1 MLPTRIRL
9 TNFLS
14 YEATEIDYT
23 GCHLVALAGE
33 NGAGKSALAVDA
45 LTWCLWGEARGRSDD
60 DLVRQGADECEVEV
74 QFEAGGQLHGV
85 VRRRRLPRDGR
96 AGVSALAFQ
105 LYGSTYDTG
114 YQDLTRETI
123 RETQEAINAA
133 CGMDYK
139 TFTHTACLIQGQADQ
154 FTTAAPGARKDVLV
168 SLLGLTAWQDWA
180 TVAHERLRASQA
192 DLAAADASLAAAA
205 EELQRASGLDQLV
218 AAIEEQRPALIAA
231 VEEARIALDTVQ
243 DRRQRQAGLKAELGA
258 IVEANRRQT
267 VDMEAT
273 EGRLAEITT
282 SLFNLPT
289 LERIGN
295 LRLALRNCETAAARF
310 APLQEQ
316 AQARALAEA
325 VHSQAQGRLPALEG
339 AVAAAEAA
347 LQALPAAPTDLKRC
361 PTCGQEVKGEAYD
374 KMVADLESRRT
385 MTTEALRVAGKAL
398 ANAAQATGE
407 AEDHLRAMPAV
418 DGEALAEARTAARE
432 LPEYKAAV
440 AGAEQQI
447 ASADQLQSLQRDL
460 LRSKQVG
467 QSELAGRGMRIK
479 ALQSAME
486 IEGDAKADLDR
497 WANELRLRQASLDEQ
512 NARRCNLEGQLEA
525 VARTRASADQTRQ
538 SRAVVAD
545 YASLWEQLEATFG
558 PRGIQA
564 MLIDAALPQITDEA
578 NRLLA
583 LMASGTTIELTTQ
596 RAGKTTGRQIETLDV
611 IIADAQG
618 TRPYEN
624 YSGGERFR
632 IDFAI
637 RIALS
642 RLLAR
647 RAQAPCEVL
656 IVDEGFGSQDGNGRT
671 GLVEALATVK
681 AQFRLIMVI
690 SHIDDLR
697 ELFPQ
702 VITVT
707 KTATGSR
714 ASLS

>member
-1 MLPTRIRL
+1 MLPRRIRL

-14 YEATEIDYT
+14 HVATEVDY
-23 GCHLVALAGE
+23 GACHLVALAGE
-33 NGAGKSALAVDA
+33 NGAGKSALAVDG

-74 QFEAGGQLHGV
+74 LFEAGGQLHGV

-105 LYGSTYDTG
+105 LYGSTYGTG

-168 SLLGLTAWQDWA
+168 SLLGLTAWQGWA
-180 TVAHERLRASQA
+180 TGAHERLRASQA
-192 DLAAADASLAAAA
+192 DIAAADASLAAAA
-205 EELQRASGLDQLV
+205 EELQRATGLDHLV
-218 AAIEEQRPALIAA
+218 AAIDEQRPALVAA
-231 VEEARIALDTVQ
+231 VDEAHNAREAAQGRAQAQAVQQAELDAMIEA
-243 DRRQRQAGLKAELGA
+243 DRRQTADVA
-258 IVEANRRQT
+258 
-267 VDMEAT
+267 AT
-273 EGRLAEITT
+273 DRRLAEIAGNLI
-282 SLFNLPT
+282 SLPSADEMDGLRQAMATCEADAANLP
-289 LERIGN
+289 
-295 LRLALRNCETAAARF
+295 
-310 APLQEQ
+310 PLQEQ
-316 AQARALAEA
+316 AQARALAEGA
-325 VHSQAQGRLPALEG
+325 FSQANGRLPALED
-339 AVAAAEAA
+339 AKAAAEAA
-347 LQALPAAPTDLKRC
+347 LEALPAAPTDLKHC
-361 PTCGQEVKGEAYD
+361 PTCGQEVRGEAYD
-374 KMVADLESRRT
+374 KMVADLEGRHT
-385 MTTEALRVAGKAL
+385 
-398 ANAAQATGE
+398 QATERITAARRALLDAAGLVFE
-407 AEDHLRAMPAV
+407 AQSKLKETPSV
-418 DGEALAEARTAARE
+418 DGEALGRASSASMALPRHQAALARAEER
-432 LPEYKAAV
+432 L
-440 AGAEQQI
+440 AG
-447 ASADQLQSLQRDL
+447 ADQLRSLQTQLAEASQKGHD
-460 LRSKQVG
+460 
-467 QSELAGRGMRIK
+467 ELGARALQMK
-479 ALQSAME
+479 ALNDVMGSE
-486 IEGDAKADLDR
+486 PDARVDVDR
-497 WANELRLRQASLDEQ
+497 WAGELRTRQAALDEQ
-512 NARRCNLEGQLEA
+512 NARRHNLEGQLEA
-525 VARTRASADQTRQ
+525 AARTRAQADKTRQ
-538 SRAVVAD
+538 SRAAEAER
-545 YASLWEQLEATFG
+545 ASLWEQLEATFG

-596 RAGKTTGRQIETLDV
+596 RTGKSTGRQIETLDV

-681 AQFRLIMVI
+681 SEFRLIEVI

-697 ELFPQ
+697 EMFPQ

>member
-14 YEATEIDYT
+14 HEATEIDYT

-74 QFEAGGQLHGV
+74 EFEAGGQLHGV

-105 LYGSTYDTG
+105 LYGPTYGTG
-114 YQDLTRETI
+114 FQDLTRETI

-139 TFTHTACLIQGQADQ
+139 TFSHTACLIQGQADQ

-168 SLLGLTAWQDWA
+168 SLLGLTAWQGWA
-180 TVAHERLRASQA
+180 GLAHERLRASQA
-192 DLAAADASLAAAA
+192 DIAAADASLAAAA
-205 EELQRASGLDQLV
+205 EELQRATGLDALLV
-218 AAIEEQRPALIAA
+218 AIDEGLPAVTKALEDA
-231 VEEARIALDTVQ
+231 EAQV
-243 DRRQRQAGLKAELGA
+243 
-258 IVEANRRQT
+258 
-267 VDMEAT
+267 AT
-273 EGRLAEITT
+273 WQGR
-282 SLFNLPT
+282 
-289 LERIGN
+289 
-295 LRLALRNCETAAARF
+295 
-310 APLQEQ
+310 LQEQ
-316 AQARALAEA
+316 AAADAQLAGLLDISTRQRAEVDERAERILQIGRDLASLPSDELMATRRQGLVDCDAKAAQAPQLRAAMDAYTQAELQRKNSNTHLRQLQQDLAAAERDLDAVPAAPADLTICPTCEQPVEGEAHEHMVEHLLARRQDIAVRIDGLELHIDAERQDLAAIPIMEQPDAAALAVAETA
-325 VHSQAQGRLPALEG
+325 ARTLPDLKAT
-339 AVAAAEAA
+339 VAAAEERLRNADNLRQQQAEQGQLQRAA
-347 LQALPAAPTDLKRC
+347 LD
-361 PTCGQEVKGEAYD
+361 EIE
-374 KMVADLESRRT
+374 RRT
-385 MTTEALRVAGKAL
+385 VQINSMRQDR
-398 ANAAQATGE
+398 AAA
-407 AEDHLRAMPAV
+407 
-418 DGEALAEARTAARE
+418 
-432 LPEYKAAV
+432 
-440 AGAEQQI
+440 
-447 ASADQLQSLQRDL
+447 
-460 LRSKQVG
+460 
-467 QSELAGRGMRIK
+467 
-479 ALQSAME
+479 
-486 IEGDAKADLDR
+486 GDAKDNVAT
-497 WANELRLRQASLDEQ
+497 WQAEAKARQAELDEQ
-512 NARRCNLEGQLEA
+512 MGRRHNLEGQLEA
-525 VARTRASADQTRQ
+525 ATRVRASAEQARQ
-538 SRAVVAD
+538 SRAVVAE
-545 YASLWEQLEATFG
+545 YAGVWEQLEATFG

-681 AQFRLIMVI
+681 EQFRLIEVI

-697 ELFPQ
+697 EMFPQ